1 MALSSWPFAVG
12 HYATYRVG
20 GSSRGCAL
28 GADEELLVARS
39 GGTAVTDAG
48 RDAATAQ
55 LREHYAAGRLSLDQ
69 FQDRLDD
76 AYRAQTARELDAVT
90 DGLPHASRGIPSG
103 PPWGSYPGGYPF
115 NAAPMR
121 AALARMGRRV
131 MLALGVLTAGSLLV
145 LALM

>member
-39 GGTAVTDAG
+39 GGTAVTDTG

-55 LREHYAAGRLSLDQ
+55 LREHYAVGRLSLDQ
-69 FQDRLDD
+69 FQDRLDE
-76 AYRAQTARELDAVT
+76 AYRGQAARELKAAPE
-90 DGLPHASRGIPSG
+90 GLPPVGQVIPSG
-103 PPWGSYPGGYPF
+103 APRGSYPGG
-115 NAAPMR
+115 
-121 AALARMGRRV
+121 
-131 MLALGVLTAGSLLV
+131 
-145 LALM
+145 